1 MGFMPAITLSD
12 RVILNYSKVK
22 IKKFKVRVPRLKI
35 RKLKGIET
43 KKNDNIPVSVIVNI
57 LIRAALEKA
66 KREKEN
72 KPVSENTKY
81 RLTDDSKDAP
91 GGYGTAS
98 KHYGISPTTPYV
110 DYGKLFGYLG
120 KFRARNAYDSDIPTQ
135 SFGNLVEPRSVEL
148 VDRESMDKGVR
159 YVKYFFPHAADFY
172 VNLASLVPVAGMNSA
187 EWEQFK
193 LMMQLD
199 PVMFKLKMSTS

>member
-1 MGFMPAITLSD
+1 MPAITLSD
-12 RVILNYSKVK
+12 KVRIDYSKVEL
-22 IKKFKVRVPRLKI
+22 KKTKVMVPRLKI
-35 RKLKGIET
+35 QKIKTR
-43 KKNDNIPVSVIVNI
+43 KNDNIPVSVIVNI
-57 LIRAALEKA
+57 LIRAALEKS

-72 KPVSENTKY
+72 KPVPEDRKY
-81 RLTDDSKDAP
+81 RLTNDDPKDVP
-91 GGYGTAS
+91 GGYGTAP
-98 KHYGISPTTPYV
+98 KHYGISPITPYI

-120 KFRARNAYDSDIPTQ
+120 KFKAKNAYDSDIPMQ
-135 SFGNLVEPRSVEL
+135 SLGSLVEPRSLEL
-148 VDRESMDKGVR
+148 VDRASMDKGVR

-199 PVMFKLKMSTS
+199 PVMFKLKLSTS